1 MTPDLI
7 HALTMSG
14 GILLGVVVLIVIVSI
29 VAVKRGAREM
39 VQDPRQR
46 GASRH

>member
-7 HALTMSG
+7 HALSISG

-29 VAVKRGAREM
+29 ITVNRGADQM
-39 VQDPRQR
+39 K
-46 GASRH
+46 